1 MMNCS
6 LILYLAPV
14 PIKARS
20 RLMFIV
26 LTTLLLSLSGPRAG
40 AQNPSPFQRD
50 ATTVEGTVRNSAGE
64 PVADAT
70 VLLEGKNH
78 SNSAETKPQ
87 THAPLRVPLFVP
99 RPYL

>member
-70 VLLEGKNH
+70 VQLEGKDH
-78 SNSAETKPQ
+78 TKSAEMMS
-87 THAPLRVPLFVP
+87 RVDGAFVITVFGHST
-99 RPYL
+99 YI